1 MSEFVKWYSFV
12 WKMKV
17 EQFGEF
23 SIKHFNSADEV
34 PEGFKLYFH
43 HLSSQT
49 GADPLAVLWGAAL
62 NEQPAVGSAYM
73 TFGQPSRIDTYAAN
87 HILQKI
93 FHIWF
98 NLEFNVKWFSPQI

>member
-1 MSEFVKWYSFV
+1 
-12 WKMKV
+12 MKF
-17 EQFGEF
+17 EQFGEC
-23 SIKHFNSADEV
+23 SIKQFNSADEV
-34 PEGFKLYFH
+34 PESFKLDFH

-62 NEQPAVGSAYM
+62 NEQPAVGSAHM

-87 HILQKI
+87 HILKKI

-98 NLEFNVKWFSPQI
+98 NIELTV